1 MCFSILFGARARTNL
16 SKMALGRCAAY
27 LDFLTL
33 SIRALIIMKR
43 INPHVAQVYTS
54 LFLG

>member
-1 MCFSILFGARARTNL
+1 MCFAILFGAWARTNL